1 MKSFNEYITEA
12 KAAPSA
18 VPEVTP
24 KLIAKV
30 AAMKP
35 MTICDL
41 LKQGKPDTLKRTMSG
56 SFWEESVA
64 RILKVTKLTGS
75 VLHKFKKPKWVSE
88 IEGYGSALRQ
98 WYERQG
104 GNKADIIPLI
114 MQMAACKNRAKWA
127 KWSGKAWRGFRRN
140 PAQIKGAYEF
150 TDKIAKLS
158 SGSDPCIVAK
168 VKYRSKY
175 PIQSWSSSMKVAEA
189 FAVNDNADEVGTIGV
204 MIQADITE
212 KEGFLSPKASEFLN
226 DGMHD
231 EDEVLR
237 IGNEAKEMPAYIIIS
252 TLVDTL
258 VTVGNGL
265 VDRKTEAKI
274 EDQSIPNAKRIELY
288 IKAATPKVA
297 SLIGK
302 DNAQIVMNPKHL
314 VCKLLLH
321 YMRLA

>member
-1 MKSFNEYITEA
+1 MKSFRDHITEA

-30 AAMKP
+30 NAIKP
-35 MTICDL
+35 LTICDL
-41 LKQGKPDTLKRTMSG
+41 LKQGKPDTLKKTMSG

-75 VLHKFKKPKWVSE
+75 VLHKFKKPKWVGE

-114 MQMAACKNRAKWA
+114 MKMAACKNRAKWA

-158 SGSDPCIVAK
+158 SGSDSCIVAK
-168 VKYRSKY
+168 VKYKSKY
-175 PIQSWSSSMKVAEA
+175 PVQSWSSSMKVAEA
-189 FAVNDNADEVGTIGV
+189 FAVNDNADGVGTIGV

-212 KEGFLSPKASEFLN
+212 KEGFLSPEASEFLN
-226 DGMHD
+226 NAMHD

-274 EDQSIPNAKRIELY
+274 EDHNIPNAKRIELY
-288 IKAATPKVA
+288 LKVATPKVA
-297 SLIGK
+297 SLIGEK
-302 DNAQIVMNPKHL
+302 NAKIVMNPKHL